1 MRNLI
6 LKTTILLLFSF
17 SSVSLFSQGYDVL
30 KQPVKIQKFYKNLES
45 YNGSDKKSFLL
56 TSFNSATENN
66 DDTIK
71 LISSYELANY
81 YSQYVGIEND
91 SVRYYALLCNNL
103 LSNIHFWEIDVFNK
117 TTIAMVYIAENKL
130 DSSLYYCNQS
140 EIIINQYEKE
150 VGLKAINSLLGI
162 KYYVLINMMEYEQAL
177 NLMDKIKHYALKSK
191 SPIDLVK
198 MELAYTKLYNEAGD
212 NKNEI
217 KHLKKALLL
226 YNETDAV
233 KNSLYNMLGKAYEN
247 VDVDSCVY
255 YYEKYLKLSEEKFN
269 FNTNSA
275 HFYLANI
282 SVNHNLIDKSKYHFN
297 QLDTNKIKQQLPCQF
312 EFLKAK
318 LTDRI
323 DDKEALCLK
332 AINCNPS
339 LKIKKEIYQYLNT
352 VFKNNEIKESIYF
365 RKLSLIKDS
374 LDTQNRKSEIQKS
387 LLRKK
392 LKEQENLIDNTQV
405 ELKSKNSKIK
415 LYLLGLL
422 VLTVILILLVFF
434 IKRFYRKGN
443 NLEKEKNILKE
454 EIKKKEKLLE
464 DASLSIEKNI
474 KFIEKTHK
482 DISEE
487 KVELSNLKSEINIYL
502 DRIKKNEDFNS
513 SIEKIQNDFFKS
525 LDISFTPTERKIIM
539 LLKMDLSSKEIADA
553 LNVKLASVEKY
564 RYNIRRKFNLSSKE
578 SLQNYI
584 KKL

>member
-17 SSVSLFSQGYDVL
+17 SAVSLLSQDYDVS

-45 YNGSDKKSFLL
+45 YNGTNKKSFLL
-56 TSFNSATENN
+56 TSFNSATQNN

-71 LISSYELANY
+71 VISSYELSSY
-81 YSQYVGIEND
+81 YYQHNELNND
-91 SVRYYALLCNNL
+91 SAKYYAILCDGLLQ
-103 LSNIHFWEIDVFNK
+103 NIHLPEKNVYNK
-117 TTIAMVYIAENKL
+117 TLLAIIYLTKNKL

-140 EIIINQYEKE
+140 EMIVNKHERE
-150 VGLKAINSLLGI
+150 VDLRAINSLYGV
-162 KYYVLINMMEYEQAL
+162 KFHVLINMMDYEEALHLMEKIEY
-177 NLMDKIKHYALKSK
+177 YANKSNK
-191 SPIDLVK
+191 YYDLVK
-198 MELAYTKLYNEAGD
+198 VELAYAKLYNEAGD
-212 NKNEI
+212 SKNEI
-217 KHLKKALLL
+217 KHLHKALRIH
-226 YNETDAV
+226 T
-233 KNSLYNMLGKAYEN
+233 KNDLRRYSLYNMLGQTYEN
-247 VDVDSCVY
+247 VNIDSCVY
-255 YYEKYLKLSEEKFN
+255 YYEKCLTLSEEKFN
-269 FNTNSA
+269 FYTNSA
-275 HFYLANI
+275 HFQLSNI
-282 SVNHNLIDKSKYHFN
+282 AINHNLIDKSKYHFN

-352 VFKNNEIKESIYF
+352 IFKNNEIKESIYF
-365 RKLSLIKDS
+365 RKLSLIQDS
-374 LDTQNRKSEIQKS
+374 LNTQNRKSEIQKS

-415 LYLLGLL
+415 LYLLILL
-422 VLTVILILLVFF
+422 ALTVVLILLIFF

-443 NLEKEKNILKE
+443 TLEKETNILKE

-525 LDISFTPTERKIIM
+525 LDVSFTPTERKIIM
-539 LLKMDLSSKEIADA
+539 LLKIDLSSKEIADA

-578 SLQNYI
+578 SLQSYVKN
-584 KKL
+584 L

>member
-56 TSFNSATENN
+56 ATFNFAIQNN
-66 DDTIK
+66 DDTLK
-71 LISSYELANY
+71 VISSYELSSY
-81 YSQYVGIEND
+81 YYQHIELAND
-91 SVRYYALLCNNL
+91 SAKYYALLCDGL
-103 LSNIHFWEIDVFNK
+103 QQNIHLPEKNVYNK
-117 TTIAMVYIAENKL
+117 TLLAIIYLTKNKL

-140 EIIINQYEKE
+140 EMIINKYERE
-150 VGLKAINSLLGI
+150 VGLRAINSLYGV
-162 KYYVLINMMEYEQAL
+162 KFHVLINMMEYEEAL
-177 NLMDKIKHYALKSK
+177 NLMEKIEYYAQKSNEFY
-191 SPIDLVK
+191 DLVK
-198 MELAYTKLYNEAGD
+198 VELAYAKLYNEVGD

-217 KHLKKALLL
+217 KHLQKALRIHVEPDIRE
-226 YNETDAV
+226 Y
-233 KNSLYNMLGKAYEN
+233 SLYNMLGQAYEN
-247 VDVDSCVY
+247 FNIDSCIY
-255 YYEKYLKLSEEKFN
+255 YYEKCLTLSEEKFN
-269 FNTNSA
+269 FYTNST
-275 HFYLANI
+275 HFQLSNI
-282 SVNHNLIDKSKYHFN
+282 AINHNLIEKSKYHFN

-352 VFKNNEIKESIYF
+352 VFKKNELKESLYF
-365 RKLSLIKDS
+365 KKLSLVKDS
-374 LDTQNRKSEIQKS
+374 LNTQNRKSEIQKS

-392 LKEQENLIDNTQV
+392 LKEQENVIDNTQE
-405 ELKSKNSKIK
+405 ELKSKNSEIK
-415 LYLLGLL
+415 FYFLGLL
-422 VLTVILILLVFF
+422 VLTVILILLLFF
-434 IKRFYRKGN
+434 IKRYYSKGN
-443 NLEKEKNILKE
+443 TLEKEKNILKE

-502 DRIKKNEDFNS
+502 DRIKKNEGFNS

-539 LLKMDLSSKEIADA
+539 LLKIDLSSKEIADA
-553 LNVKLASVEKY
+553 LNVKLTSVEKY